1 METENP
7 GSEIVARL
15 GKITIRT
22 ARAADVPQMCGLLAG
37 LFSIEKDFSPDVEK
51 QAAGL
56 MLLLL
61 ESPASCLIVAET
73 SSLPSREAGPGNL
86 HSPVVVGMCTVQKMV
101 STAEGG
107 YSGLLEDLV
116 VSGPYRGR
124 GIGTRL
130 LSHALEWC
138 ENQNISRVQLLADK
152 GNERALE
159 FYAARGWSGTN
170 LICLRKNRV

>member
-73 SSLPSREAGPGNL
+73 
-86 HSPVVVGMCTVQKMV
+86 
-101 STAEGG
+101 
-107 YSGLLEDLV
+107 
-116 VSGPYRGR
+116 
-124 GIGTRL
+124 
-130 LSHALEWC
+130 
-138 ENQNISRVQLLADK
+138 
-152 GNERALE
+152 
-159 FYAARGWSGTN
+159 
-170 LICLRKNRV
+170 